1 MSEYVLSLL
10 FFFFLIYVFYFFFFI
25 VVMISSPY
33 PTPVGNFDRR
43 YKGKHHWHSTLYFF
57 FLSLYHLR
65 CFFSCV
71 WTCSVGKRRRLSFV
85 FVFCEVS
92 VCY

>member
-1 MSEYVLSLL
+1 MSEYVLSFL
-10 FFFFLIYVFYFFFFI
+10 FFFFLIYVFYSFFFI

-57 FLSLYHLR
+57 FFCLSTI
-65 CFFSCV
+65 CVAFFLV
-71 WTCSVGKRRRLSFV
+71 YGRAA
-85 FVFCEVS
+85 
-92 VCY
+92 

>member
-1 MSEYVLSLL
+1 MSEYVLSFL
-10 FFFFLIYVFYFFFFI
+10 FFFFLIYVFYSFFFI

-57 FLSLYHLR
+57 FFVSLPSALLFFLCMDVQR
-65 CFFSCV
+65 RQASQAFFCFCF
-71 WTCSVGKRRRLSFV
+71 L
-85 FVFCEVS
+85 
-92 VCY
+92 